1 MKDWQKDWQKEHA
14 GEVEAVR
21 AIIDELVDLRQAH
34 SLAGCAYPPLC
45 FGPQAL
51 ALLGNCDQGLAE
63 ILAGMVFE
71 IDKLRTERVALV
83 DRAEDLDNRLAA
95 AQAELTA
102 WEDSADVLGPVR
114 F

>member
-1 MKDWQKDWQKEHA
+1 MTMYDQHQECTGTA
-14 GEVEAVR
+14 EAVR
-21 AIIDELVDLRQAH
+21 ATIDELVGLRQAH
-34 SLAGCAYPPLC
+34 RLAGCAYPPLC

-51 ALLGNCDQGLAE
+51 ALLGNCDQRFADL
-63 ILAGMVFE
+63 LMGMVFE

>member
-1 MKDWQKDWQKEHA
+1 MTMNDRQQERA
-14 GEVEAVR
+14 GTASAVR
-21 AIIDELVDLRQAH
+21 ATIDELVGLHQAH
-34 SLAGCAYPPLC
+34 SLAGCANSPLC
-45 FGPQAL
+45 FGPQSL
-51 ALLGNCDQGLAE
+51 ALLGNCDQRFADL
-63 ILAGMVFE
+63 LAGMVFE

-102 WEDSADVLGPVR
+102 WEDSAAVLGPVT